1 MLRFAKLRMLSFR
14 TIWLPITTGL
24 LANCGL
30 QLERV
35 LVESIKTMI
44 LADRSQLTET
54 DIRSQL
60 AYLKKTMTAKS
71 RERGPA
77 DE

>member
-1 MLRFAKLRMLSFR
+1 MSFAE
-14 TIWLPITTGL
+14 
-24 LANCGL
+24 
-30 QLERV
+30 LERV

-44 LADRSQLTET
+44 LADFSHFTEI

-60 AYLKKTMTAKS
+60 AYLRKTMTAKS